1 MNRKLWI
8 VFAVP
13 CVLALCAVSVLPAS
27 AQMAEVKEKPP
38 MYSYV
43 GFWTIPRAQW
53 GEMAKNDVADQ
64 KILDKAMA
72 NGTIVGYG
80 NDLNLVHQLDGPTHD
95 NWWSATSMAG
105 LLNVLDQFYKSG
117 NATSP
122 VLASA
127 TKHWDNITVSRHYN
141 WHSGSWKDLYT
152 HGSSYKLKSSAPDDA
167 IETLSKDMLVPCSR
181 NNLLTA
187 PFTSTKSTPK
197 PSTRM
202 RPVRSG
208 FSTLQPTQKAWTRSA
223 RQCGTPSRRVRST
236 ARHSVPCRT
245 PASTVI
251 IWFAPTL
258 PTNRFGITVPLDRV
272 YPNKMPRPCEKL
284 GRGNPSE
291 SKCEPLKRCSART
304 LLSGCQEPRYSRY
317 FVRSP

>member
-1 MNRKLWI
+1 
-8 VFAVP
+8 
-13 CVLALCAVSVLPAS
+13 
-27 AQMAEVKEKPP
+27 MAEVKEKPP

-167 IETLSKDMLVPCSR
+167 IETLSKDMLVP
-181 NNLLTA
+181 LLEKQLADGTIHEYEIDTEAIHTDA
-187 PFTSTKSTPK
+187 PGTFWIFYLAANAEGLDKVSAA
-197 PSTRM
+197 
-202 RPVRSG
+202 VRDALKASPLNG
-208 FSTLQPTQKAWTRSA
+208 SAFSSMSDSSEHRDYL
-223 RQCGTPSRRVRST
+223 VR
-236 ARHSVPCRT
+236 
-245 PASTVI
+245 
-251 IWFAPTL
+251 
-258 PTNRFGITVPLDRV
+258 TNAT
-272 YPNKMPRPCEKL
+272 YK
-284 GRGNPSE
+284 
-291 SKCEPLKRCSART
+291 
-304 LLSGCQEPRYSRY
+304 
-317 FVRSP
+317 